1 MSLVRT
7 LAKVAM
13 GVAVAKG
20 VSHVTRNMNDGV
32 HRGPR
37 QNELGGLGGMAS
49 GGGLPAG
56 SPLAGMLG
64 RTMEGMR
71 GSGGATSTYGT
82 TTSQTLSGGQGMP
95 GTAAGG
101 AALGPGMRAG
111 ADHSHT
117 DPTGMGAGRGSA
129 GGLGELLGSLGG
141 GRPGGTGTGL
151 GGLASALGDALS
163 GQGSSRGGLGA
174 LLGGGAAGGGLGA
187 LLNQALQG
195 GGREPQRTPSREE
208 EDAAAVLLAAMIQAM
223 KADGHIDSDERQR
236 LMEVLGEVDADERRF
251 VEEEMQRPVDA
262 EALARR
268 VPKGMERQVYT
279 ASALS
284 IDPDTEA
291 ERRYLAEL
299 RAALGLPD
307 SDAREAE
314 SAIEHAF

>member
-20 VSHVTRNMNDGV
+20 VNHMMRNQNDGV

-37 QNELGGLGGMAS
+37 QGELGGLGGAAT

-56 SPLAGMLG
+56 SPLAGMLN
-64 RTMEGMR
+64 RAMDGMR
-71 GSGGATSTYGT
+71 GGT
-82 TTSQTLSGGQGMP
+82 P
-95 GTAAGG
+95 GTGMTGASAGG
-101 AALGPGMRAG
+101 SALGAGMRPG

-129 GGLGELLGSLGG
+129 GGLGELIGSLGG
-141 GRPGGTGTGL
+141 GRPGGTGAGL
-151 GGLASALGDALS
+151 GALAGALGGALS
-163 GQGSSRGGLGA
+163 GQGGSRGGLGA

-195 GGREPQRTPSREE
+195 GGTEPQRTPSPEE
-208 EDAAAVLLAAMIQAM
+208 EDAAKVLLAAMIQAM

-236 LMEVLGEVDADERRF
+236 LMEVLGDVDGEERRF
-251 VEEEMQRPVDA
+251 VEQEMERPVDA

-284 IDPDTEA
+284 IDPDTEE
-291 ERRYLAEL
+291 ERRYLSDL
-299 RAALGLPD
+299 RRALGLPD
-307 SDAREAE
+307 SEAREAE